1 MVSIVPDQPQNIGEM
16 SYKNCVRLLTECAA
30 SIFYNPYCWPGRVL
44 LVLPNA
50 AEVQAALDANE
61 VELFNGTPDS
71 HPNGFVVNCPA
82 PVVSA

>member
-1 MVSIVPDQPQNIGEM
+1 
-16 SYKNCVRLLTECAA
+16 
-30 SIFYNPYCWPGRVL
+30 L